1 MAIDL
6 VCGMIVDEK
15 SAPAKA
21 TYGGADYYFCS
32 VYCKEAFE
40 KEPQRFIEGTKE
52 WGEAID
58 PVCGM
63 TVEIPHAAA
72 MSVYGDQFIY
82 FCNKACKEKFDAS
95 PEKFMKPEEEGEIE
109 PGTVVPREGLKKI
122 EIPITGISCASCVA
136 KIEKG
141 LSKMSGIVDA
151 KVNFATEKAT
161 ISFDPSRAH
170 MGDFVATIK
179 DLGYE
184 AGIEKVTL
192 PIYGMSC
199 ASCVKKVE
207 DALNGLEGVVRAS
220 VNFATEQATVQYI
233 PGAVS
238 LADFREAIKDAGYEI
253 LEAERVGKEDIVD
266 REKAARE
273 AEYRKLK
280 RKFVTGLALVIP
292 VFLLGHWWLL
302 GLSKV
307 LDLSREVNFYLQLI
321 FQTPIQFWV
330 GWQFY
335 VGAWKTA
342 KHKSADMNTLIAV
355 GTTAAYLYSVLATF
369 FPWLFAAKG
378 LVAEA
383 YFDTAGAIIVLI
395 LLGRLLE
402 ARAKGQTSEAIKKL
416 IGLQAKTA
424 RVVREGGEMDIPV
437 EEVKIGDL
445 VVVRPGE
452 KVPVDGLVREGYSSI
467 DESMVTGESIPVE
480 KRTGDEVIGA
490 TINKMG
496 NFTFEA
502 TKVGKDTVLAQII
515 KMVEEAQGS
524 KPPIA
529 RLADII
535 ASYFVPAVIGIAIIT
550 FMVWYLFGPTPALT
564 YAMLNFVAVLIIA
577 CPCALGLATPTS
589 IMVGTGKGAE
599 NGVLIRG
606 GEALETA
613 HKLNAVVMDKTG
625 TLTRGEPSVTDLLE
639 SKGYK
644 KKDILRYAASAEK
657 GSEHPLGEAIVNRA
671 KEENIPLIK
680 PENFNAIAGHG
691 IEATIDGRPLLMGNA
706 KLMRDRGIPLDEL
719 EEKAEELSNEG
730 KTPMFVVIDGN
741 PAGIIAVAD
750 TLKANSKEAVEAL
763 HGMGIEVIM
772 ITGDNRRTADAIAR
786 QIGVDR
792 VLAEVLP
799 EVKADEVRKLQA
811 EGKKVAMVGDGIND
825 APALAQA
832 DVGIA
837 IGTGTDVAMESADI
851 TLISGDLRGVVT
863 AIALSRATMR
873 NIKQN
878 LFWAFT
884 YNTILIPVA
893 AGVLFPFF
901 GILLKP
907 IFAAAAMSLS
917 SVTVVSNALRLR
929 RFKSSVI
936 SPGERR
942 TMTEN
947 YAKEVK
953 AMVKDPVCGMDVKEE
968 EAAARYEYKGTT
980 YYFCAV
986 GCKERFA
993 QDPERYLK
1001 ED

>member
-1 MAIDL
+1 MT
-6 VCGMIVDEK
+6 VDEK
-15 SAPAKA
+15 SAPAK
-21 TYGGADYYFCS
+21 TSYDGVSYYFCAA
-32 VYCKEAFE
+32 YCREAFD
-40 KEPQRFIEGTKE
+40 KDPKRFIHGTKE

-72 MSVYGDQFIY
+72 MSVYKDQFVY
-82 FCNKACKEKFDAS
+82 FCNVACKEKFDVS
-95 PEKFMKPEEEGEIE
+95 PERFIKPEQDGETK
-109 PGTVVPREGLKKI
+109 PGAVVSQEGLKKI
-122 EIPITGISCASCVA
+122 ELPITGMSCASCVA

-151 KVNFATEKAT
+151 KVNFATGKAT
-161 ISFDPSRAH
+161 ITFDPTHAH
-170 MGDFVATIK
+170 TGHFVATIR

-184 AGIEKVTL
+184 AGMEKVTL
-192 PIYGMSC
+192 PIHGMSC

-207 DALNGLEGVVRAS
+207 DALNDLEGVVRAS
-220 VNFATEQATVQYI
+220 VNFATEKATVQYI

-238 LADFREAIKDAGYEI
+238 TGDFKRAVKKAGYEI
-253 LEAERVGKEDIVD
+253 LEVERVEKEDTVD

-273 AEYRKLK
+273 GEYRKLK
-280 RKFVTGLALVIP
+280 RAFLTGVLLVIP
-292 VFLLGHWWLL
+292 VFVLGHWKTL
-302 GLSKV
+302 GLST
-307 LDLSREVNFYLQLI
+307 LYDLSREVDFYLQLI

-335 VGAWKTA
+335 VGAWKSA

-355 GTTAAYLYSVLATF
+355 GTSAAYLYSILATF
-369 FPWLFAAKG
+369 FPWLFAARG
-378 LVAEA
+378 LTAEV

-424 RVVREGGEMDIPV
+424 RVLREGKEMDVPV
-437 EEVKIGDL
+437 EELVIGDL
-445 VVVRPGE
+445 IVVRPGE
-452 KVPVDGLVREGYSSI
+452 KIPVDGVIREGYSSVNQ
-467 DESMVTGESIPVE
+467 SMVTGESIPVE
-480 KRTGDEVIGA
+480 KKAGDEVIGA
-490 TINKMG
+490 TINKTG
-496 NFTFEA
+496 TFTFEA
-502 TKVGKDTVLAQII
+502 TKIGKDTMLAQVIR
-515 KMVEEAQGS
+515 MVEEAQGS

-535 ASYFVPAVIGIAIIT
+535 AGYFVPVVIGIAIVT
-550 FMVWYLFGPTPALT
+550 FTVWYFFGPAPALS

-613 HKLNAVVMDKTG
+613 HKLNAIVMDKTG
-625 TLTRGEPSVTDLLE
+625 TLTKGEPSVTDIVE
-639 SKGYK
+639 FNGYK
-644 KKDILRYAASAEK
+644 RGDILRFAASAEK

-671 KEENIPLIK
+671 REENIPLINL
-680 PENFNAIAGHG
+680 ENFNAIAGHG
-691 IEATIDGRPLLMGNA
+691 IEATIDGKPLLMGNA
-706 KLMRDRGIPLDEL
+706 KLMTDRGIPVDEL
-719 EEKAEELSNEG
+719 EKKAEKLSKQG
-730 KTPMFVVIDGN
+730 KTPLFVVIDGD

-750 TLKANSKEAVEAL
+750 TLKESSKEAVDAL
-763 HGMGIEVIM
+763 HRMGIEVIM
-772 ITGDNRRTADAIAR
+772 ITGDDRRTAEGIAK
-786 QIGVDR
+786 QIGIQR
-792 VLAEVLP
+792 VLSEVLP
-799 EVKADEVRKLQA
+799 EVKANEVKKLQA

-837 IGTGTDVAMESADI
+837 IGTGTDVAMESSDI
-851 TLISGDLRGVVT
+851 TLISGDLKGVVT
-863 AIALSRATMR
+863 AIALSKATLK

-878 LFWAFT
+878 LFWAFA

-901 GILLKP
+901 GILLTP

-917 SVTVVSNALRLR
+917 SLTVVSNALRLR
-929 RFKSSVI
+929 RFKRPVI
-936 SPGERR
+936 
-942 TMTEN
+942 
-947 YAKEVK
+947 
-953 AMVKDPVCGMDVKEE
+953 
-968 EAAARYEYKGTT
+968 AA
-980 YYFCAV
+980 
-986 GCKERFA
+986 
-993 QDPERYLK
+993 
-1001 ED
+1001 